1 MKITILTLF
10 PKMISGFFEE
20 SIIKRA
26 QDKKL
31 VDIELVNLRDF
42 SIDDYGT
49 VDDRPYGGGAGMII
63 RIDVIYKALE
73 SVISSEARNPA
84 KRKLRSLRSL
94 DSSSSSTPQNDRR
107 WVVLTSPKGKTFNQ
121 EKAIEYSKLDHL
133 IFIAGHY
140 EGMDERILDYVDEEI
155 SLGDFVMTGGEI
167 TTAAIVD
174 SIVRLIPS
182 VLKKEKAT
190 KVESFFTISVKYL
203 TEIIGKNKILNNLKK
218 KKIETVHLLE
228 YPQYTRPEIF
238 NNKKVPEILLSG
250 DHKKIEDWQIKKA
263 FEGTLKKRP
272 DLLDSN
278 K

>member
-1 MKITILTLF
+1 MNISIITLF
-10 PKMISGFFEE
+10 PQMISSYFDE
-20 SIIKRA
+20 SIVKRA

-31 VDIELVNLRDF
+31 VEIEIINLRDF
-42 SIDDYGT
+42 AIDDYGT

-121 EKAIEYSKLDHL
+121 QLAINYSQLDHL
-133 IFIAGHY
+133 IIIAGHY
-140 EGMDERILDYVDEEI
+140 EGVDERILDYVDEEI
-155 SLGDFVMTGGEI
+155 SLGDFILTGGEI
-167 TTAAIVD
+167 VAAAIVD
-174 SIVRLIPS
+174 SVVRLLPG
-182 VLKKEKAT
+182 VLKKDEAT
-190 KVESFFTISVKYL
+190 KSESFNIN
-203 TEIIGKNKILNNLKK
+203 GKK
-218 KKIETVHLLE
+218 LLE